1 MHNILTYF
9 GSFNALDVAKII
21 EFMVMI
27 LAWLLQFIKD
37 FFSALHIEI
46 QLYCMSY
53 KTSKLM

>member
-9 GSFNALDVAKII
+9 DSFNALDLTKII

-37 FFSALHIEI
+37 FFSA
-46 QLYCMSY
+46 
-53 KTSKLM
+53 

>member
-9 GSFNALDVAKII
+9 GSFNALDLTKII

-37 FFSALHIEI
+37 FFWCVTH
-46 QLYCMSY
+46 
-53 KTSKLM
+53 